1 MMKYAKDIKENVQ
14 KREDMKSNIDKYIKY
29 NKTKLDE
36 LF

>member
-14 KREDMKSNIDKYIKY
+14 KREDMKSNIDKYIKD

-36 LF
+36 FF